1 MPIKIFKGR
10 AEGMLL
16 RQRKG
21 QSTLEYALLIAAVV
35 AGLLV
40 MQMYVKRGMS
50 GRVKSASDELGE
62 QYDPTAFSANYT
74 TVSHSK
80 RNETLSSGKT
90 TSKLTDE
97 EYTRRNGTESVSS
110 WSANAS
116 IYDDL

>member
-1 MPIKIFKGR
+1 
-10 AEGMLL
+10 MLL
-16 RQRKG
+16 SQKKG

-35 AGLLV
+35 SGLLV

-62 QYDPTAFSANYT
+62 QYDPTAFSASYT

-80 RNETLSSGKT
+80 RSETLANGVTRSQ
-90 TSKLTDE
+90 LTDQ
-97 EYTRRNGTESVSS
+97 EYTRKNGTETVAA
-110 WSANAS
+110 WTANES

>member
-1 MPIKIFKGR
+1 
-10 AEGMLL
+10 MLL
-16 RQRKG
+16 RQGKG

-50 GRVKSASDELGE
+50 GRIKSSSDELGE
-62 QYDPTAFSANYT
+62 QYDPTAFGANYT

-80 RNETLSSGKT
+80 RNETLSGGTT
-90 TSKLTDE
+90 TSKLTEE
-97 EYTRRNGTESVSS
+97 EYTRRNGTETVSN

-116 IYDDL
+116 VYDDL

>member
-1 MPIKIFKGR
+1 
-10 AEGMLL
+10 MLL

-50 GRVKSASDELGE
+50 GRVKHASDELGE

-80 RNETLSSGKT
+80 RNETLISSGKT

-110 WSANAS
+110 WSANES
-116 IYDDL
+116 VYDDL

>member
-1 MPIKIFKGR
+1 
-10 AEGMLL
+10 MLL
-16 RQRKG
+16 SQKQG

-74 TVSHSK
+74 TTSHAK

-90 TSKLTDE
+90 TSKLEEE
-97 EYTRRNGTESVSS
+97 EYTRRNGTETVSNWSV
-110 WSANAS
+110 NETV
-116 IYDDL
+116 YNNL